1 METQV
6 GIQRLQID
14 RPLDTL
20 ILQDRLELG
29 GKHNGA
35 FRQDRVVE
43 RLLAEAIARQHERT
57 RALVPHGEGEHPAES
72 VNTALPALLVEVH
85 DHLSVRLRTERM
97 PTGAQLISKLDV
109 VVDLAVEGDPD
120 RPVLV
125 RDRLAAAIQVD
136 DREPA
141 DRHPERAA
149 RIESPL
155 IWTAVEHR
163 VRHPVQQIPVDG
175 GAVEVILARD
185 PAHTLRASASTS
197 RTPVRR
203 TATSKIDR
211 LSAGPSAHPSG
222 RMSPR

>member
-1 METQV
+1 MAGRKLADLPEDGRPSWNIMETQV

-85 DHLSVRLRTERM
+85 DHLSVRLRTERR
-97 PTGAQLISKLDV
+97 S
-109 VVDLAVEGDPD
+109 E
-120 RPVLV
+120 
-125 RDRLAAAIQVD
+125 
-136 DREPA
+136 
-141 DRHPERAA
+141 
-149 RIESPL
+149 
-155 IWTAVEHR
+155 EH
-163 VRHPVQQIPVDG
+163 
-175 GAVEVILARD
+175 
-185 PAHTLRASASTS
+185 TS
-197 RTPVRR
+197 ELQ
-203 TATSKIDR
+203 SQSN
-211 LSAGPSAHPSG
+211 L
-222 RMSPR
+222 